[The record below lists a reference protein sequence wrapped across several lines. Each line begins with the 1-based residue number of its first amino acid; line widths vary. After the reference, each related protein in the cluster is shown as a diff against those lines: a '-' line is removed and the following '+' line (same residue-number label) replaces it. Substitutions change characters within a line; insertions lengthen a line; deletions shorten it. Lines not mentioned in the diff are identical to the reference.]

1 MDWVSNTPLD
11 VTVLRK
17 MIKDKM
23 KNKKIYFDVAWIFIA
38 ITKHPI
44 ALNIKRK
51 PSKIHTERERERER
65 EKTKT
70 EKQIMYRRKSNFNPK
85 YYQKIKKQ
93 IAGHKGKFSG
103 V

>member
-1 MDWVSNTPLD
+1 MKT
-11 VTVLRK
+11 
-17 MIKDKM
+17 IKDT
-23 KNKKIYFDVAWIFIA
+23 Y
-38 ITKHPI
+38 
-44 ALNIKRK
+44 
-51 PSKIHTERERERER
+51 RERERER

-70 EKQIMYRRKSNFNPK
+70 EKQITYRRKSNFNPK